1 MPRLN
6 SRSFVLALGLFWAA
20 LLPLLLSGPAGA
32 GGPGKL
38 PNFPATKALP
48 ELPHPDA
55 PRILNAAYY
64 SLRNGFRSTLM
75 LSNQGPHPMS
85 VQVKLFNL
93 AGEPFALDPVT
104 LAAGEMRGFDL
115 RGAAPPNGFE
125 EGSVQVLYQGV
136 NLELG
141 GVLNVTDQ
149 RRGLI
154 FDQELTEPATSFVS
168 SRLEGVWWRPT
179 KTASLKLIVSNTT
192 DDPLTAKAGITGIS
206 PRQKAPARIA
216 LRPHETRVLK
226 PQDLADGTLT
236 LSRAGGLSL
245 VHDGPKGAVL
255 AVALIDQA
263 ATGYSDTIELVDPG
277 RPISNRLDG
286 AGLRISRAGGRPLS
300 QIVIARNAGTAPI
313 VVRGRVPYTDA
324 EGQQKAVPLPPSA
337 WRPERCGSLASPP
350 PWPGT
355 ESRARWPPAWK
366 SSTPALPGA

>member
-48 ELPHPDA
+48 ELPHPDT
-55 PRILNAAYY
+55 PRVLNAAYY
-64 SLRNGFRSTLM
+64 NLRNGFRSTLM

-192 DDPLTAKAGITGIS
+192 DDPLIAKAGITGIS

-216 LRPHETRVLK
+216 LRPHETRVETIRRAYRGSRRCHVRRPSRSVRTK
-226 PQDLADGTLT
+226 GFPNVKTSDRGVPARHQCRDPFARWQFADHAEGRGT
-236 LSRAGGLSL
+236 
-245 VHDGPKGAVL
+245 
-255 AVALIDQA
+255 
-263 ATGYSDTIELVDPG
+263 PG
-277 RPISNRLDG
+277 RRTYLSCHTR
-286 AGLRISRAGGRPLS
+286 RAGGRRLS
-300 QIVIARNAGTAPI
+300 GADARAYSQGAAQ
-313 VVRGRVPYTDA
+313 RHA
-324 EGQQKAVPLPPSA
+324 ERHSNVGI
-337 WRPERCGSLASPP
+337 R
-350 PWPGT
+350 
-355 ESRARWPPAWK
+355 
-366 SSTPALPGA
+366 